1 MGDIMLRVKNLNQIM
16 QGNRSSGLVATDF
29 TYLLV
34 LVPRMVKF

>member
-16 QGNRSSGLVATDF
+16 QGNRSSGLVPTDF